1 MKKNSFKGFPG
12 ETLHFLN
19 ELHLNNNKTW
29 FEANRDNYKFFVH
42 APFIELGHALIEP
55 MAKIDPEFELRP
67 EKIISR
73 IHRDIRFS
81 RDKSPYRSNVW
92 ITYKRQQVDWMEAP
106 AFFFELM
113 TDSYRYGMGFYSAG
127 SSTMNKYR
135 ETISLK
141 RTEFEKITSSIS
153 KKGVFTVEGEVY
165 KRKIPNDLPENLQ
178 EWYQK
183 KNLYLMCSR
192 DIGDELFTGKIA
204 DILIGDFKILEPLYR
219 FLWSLKLIKQ

>member
-1 MKKNSFKGFPG
+1 MKKNSFNGFPG

-29 FEANRDNYKFFVH
+29 FEANRERYRSVVQ
-42 APFIELGHALIEP
+42 APFIELGHALIEA
-55 MAKIDPEFELRP
+55 MEKIDPEFELRP

-73 IHRDIRFS
+73 IHRDTRFA

-92 ITYKRQQVDWMEAP
+92 ITYKRQQKDWMEAP

-113 TDSYRYGMGFYSAG
+113 SDSYRYGMGFYSAG
-127 SSTMNKYR
+127 SSTMNTYR
-135 ETISLK
+135 EIISLK
-141 RTEFEKITSSIS
+141 RAEFEKIISSIS
-153 KKGVFTVEGEVY
+153 KNGIFTVEGEVY
-165 KRKIPNDLPENLQ
+165 KRKIPNDLPENFQ

-204 DILIGDFKILEPLYR
+204 ETLVSGFRILEPLYK
-219 FLWSLKLIKQ
+219 FLWSLKLIKK